1 MLSGPLS
8 RRTLVLTL
16 FPALACAAVSPPV
29 SGKHLVAA
37 LQRGGNVIVMRH
49 ATSPGSPPDHAQA
62 DPENIKQERQLD
74 AGGRDSARAMGE
86 VFRRLRI
93 PLGAVLSS
101 PTYRALETARLAQF
115 PAPQTFDE
123 LGDAGKTSSRAAADT
138 RGAWLRSRVAQ
149 GPKPG
154 TNTVIITHFPNITEA
169 FAEEATDLVEGEALI
184 FRPDGR
190 GGASLVGRVK
200 IDDWPKLTA
209 AKEE

>member
-1 MLSGPLS
+1 
-8 RRTLVLTL
+8 
-16 FPALACAAVSPPV
+16 
-29 SGKHLVAA
+29 LVAA

-49 ATSPGSPPDHAQA
+49 ATSPGSPPEHAQA

-149 GPKPG
+149 GAKPG
-154 TNTVIITHFPNITEA
+154 TNTLIITHFPNITEA

-209 AKEE
+209 TKEE